1 MRLPIRT
8 RLTLVFAGL
17 MLVVLAGSGAFLY
30 FGLASELDAT
40 IDRDLESLSR
50 EFVAD
55 VSAGETSVLEDFGV
69 AEPEGSFAQ
78 ILDRDGRI
86 LEHTHAVAEPLLD
99 PEELGALDGPSSFDR
114 TVTLRSGPDPAR
126 LVAAP
131 ATEGKVVVVGA
142 ILEERN
148 AALASLAVL
157 LWTGGPVLLVIVS
170 GLAWLLSG
178 AALRPVER
186 MRRETAAISEGDLA
200 KRLQVPPTGD
210 EVASLA
216 ATLNEMLARLEWA
229 FERERRFV
237 DDASHE
243 LRTPLGILKTELE
256 LALRRARTKEELE
269 AALASAAEESER
281 LNRLAEDLLVLA
293 RSEKGRLPL
302 KRSSVAASA
311 LVHGTT
317 DLFHGRARE
326 HGVTIDVSVSPDL
339 KVEVDEVRIQQAL
352 GNLIANALSHT
363 PDGGSVRV
371 AATANGAEEL
381 VLSVA
386 DSGCGFPDAFIAK
399 AFDPFTRAD
408 AGRSR
413 RDGGAGLGLAIV
425 RGVAE
430 AHGGSVRA
438 ANRPEGG
445 AIVTLRI
452 PA

>member
-17 MLVVLAGSGAFLY
+17 MLVVLSGSGAFLY
-30 FGLASELDAT
+30 FGLASELDAA
-40 IDRDLESLSR
+40 INGHLESLSR

-69 AEPEGSFAQ
+69 SEPEGSFAQ

-99 PEELGALDGPSSFDR
+99 TQEVGALVGPVSFDR
-114 TVTLRSGPDPAR
+114 SVTLRSGSDPAR
-126 LVAAP
+126 IVASP
-131 ATEGKVVVVGA
+131 ATEGRVVVVGA

-148 AALASLAVL
+148 AALEGLAVL

-170 GLAWLLSG
+170 GLAWVLSG

-186 MRRETAAISEGDLA
+186 MRRETAEILEGDLA
-200 KRLQVPPTGD
+200 KRLQVPATGD
-210 EVASLA
+210 EISSLA
-216 ATLNEMLARLEWA
+216 TTLNEMLARLERA

-256 LALRRARTKEELE
+256 LALRRARTAEELQ

-281 LNRLAEDLLVLA
+281 LNRLAENLLVLA

-302 KRSSVAASA
+302 KRSRVSASA
-311 LVHGTT
+311 LVDATIAH
-317 DLFHGRARE
+317 FEGRARE
-326 HGVTIDVSVSPDL
+326 QGVAIDVSVSPGL
-339 KVEVDEVRIQQAL
+339 KVEVDELRIQQAL
-352 GNLIANALSHT
+352 GNLIANALAHT
-363 PDGGSVRV
+363 PHGGRVRV
-371 AATANGAEEL
+371 AAGANGAEAL

-386 DSGCGFPDAFIAK
+386 DSGCGFPDAFIDK

-408 AGRSR
+408 TGRSR

-425 RGVAE
+425 KGVAE
-430 AHGGSVRA
+430 AHGGSVKA

-445 AIVTLRI
+445 AVVTLHI